1 MLTQD
6 DLVVDDAEMPP
17 KDHDLTPQHVAV
29 RLAQGTVELQR
40 APVVA
45 TELAVVAVAA
55 RLQVNV

>member
-1 MLTQD
+1 
-6 DLVVDDAEMPP
+6 MPP
-17 KDHDLTPQHVAV
+17 NDHDLTPQHVAV

-45 TELAVVAVAA
+45 TELALVAVAA